1 MHHIPTNHQ
10 PTIALRSAWG
20 GLFTNVT
27 ICHVSCT
34 YLGVCGVVGAKGITG
49 TCQGERAHMAA
60 TMEASFTGHSSG
72 TNSPLQI
79 SHRNMTPSPA
89 SHATPILQSCD
100 ELSTR
105 WPIQFRQGKRRM
117 KRAIAVVL
125 AVVVAV
131 DAQRPAPNR
140 PTPALIQA
148 GTNTTTAPTDD
159 VRRPT
164 NMPSLSPMTPFPTE
178 AQPTYEP
185 VSRIEF
191 AGRQLRSK
199 PVDRPRDWRQTTN

>member
-20 GLFTNVT
+20 GLFTNVM
-27 ICHVSCT
+27 SCIM
-34 YLGVCGVVGAKGITG
+34 YLPRRLWRCRREGAKERTWPQRWRQVLPG
-49 TCQGERAHMAA
+49 TRRAQ
-60 TMEASFTGHSSG
+60 TPRFK
-72 TNSPLQI
+72 I
-79 SHRNMTPSPA
+79 SHQNMTLSPA

>member
-1 MHHIPTNHQ
+1 MPRRKSAHGRNDGGKFYRALVGHKLPASNQ
-10 PTIALRSAWG
+10 PPKHDTLA
-20 GLFTNVT
+20 
-27 ICHVSCT
+27 
-34 YLGVCGVVGAKGITG
+34 
-49 TCQGERAHMAA
+49 
-60 TMEASFTGHSSG
+60 
-72 TNSPLQI
+72 
-79 SHRNMTPSPA
+79 A
-89 SHATPILQSCD
+89 SHATT
-100 ELSTR
+100 ELRRTLDPLANSG
-105 WPIQFRQGKRRM
+105 QFRQGKRRM